1 MDEKRLPQGWVRT
14 TLDAVAMQ
22 VSKIATAT
30 GPDLQIRYID
40 ISGID
45 NQANRIRETKDLSFG
60 NAPSRARQIVQA
72 GDTVFSTVRPYLR
85 NIALV
90 PDELDG
96 EIASTGFCVLR
107 PSEAVDAR
115 FLFHKVASQH
125 FVNAV
130 SADQYGASYPAV
142 KDSQV
147 RAQPI
152 ELPPL
157 NEQHRIVDKLDTLFA
172 ELDQGEAELRQV
184 QTLLARYRQ
193 SVLKAAVTGELTA
206 DWRARNVGRLESGHD
221 LLARILDARRQNWQG
236 RGKYKEPVAPD
247 TTDLPELPEGWIWAT
262 VEQLASCDPYALAI
276 GPFGSNLKVSD
287 YRDEGVPLVFV
298 RNIRAKDFE
307 GLAPKFVSKQKAEEL
322 AAHTVQPGDLLVT
335 KMGDPP
341 GDVCIY
347 PENQEVA
354 IITADCIRFATHS
367 AVVSAYMEIAISSQV
382 VQRQIQ
388 KISKGVA
395 QQKVTLAGFKKI
407 VLPLP
412 PREEQDQ
419 IDAMVHE
426 LFDEVSSVALNCQ
439 SELTRSTAL
448 RQSILK
454 DAFAGKLV
462 PQDPTDEPASA
473 LLARIRAE
481 REVRREKGK

>member
-1 MDEKRLPQGWVRT
+1 MEEEMLPEGWVWATLQDLGEIVSGGTPKTSMFENFDGDVAWITPADLTGYTAKRIARGRRNLSAKGLRASSARLLPARSVVFSSRAPIGYVAIAANELATNQGFKSIAVSPHFDEEYLYYYLLSAKQLAEQNASGTTFKEISKSRFARLPIP
-14 TLDAVAMQ
+14 VA
-22 VSKIATAT
+22 
-30 GPDLQIRYID
+30 
-40 ISGID
+40 
-45 NQANRIRETKDLSFG
+45 
-60 NAPSRARQIVQA
+60 
-72 GDTVFSTVRPYLR
+72 
-85 NIALV
+85 
-90 PDELDG
+90 
-96 EIASTGFCVLR
+96 
-107 PSEAVDAR
+107 
-115 FLFHKVASQH
+115 
-125 FVNAV
+125 
-130 SADQYGASYPAV
+130 
-142 KDSQV
+142 
-147 RAQPI
+147 
-152 ELPPL
+152 PL
-157 NEQHRIVDKLDTLFA
+157 NEQRRIVDKIDTLFA
-172 ELDQGEAELRQV
+172 ELDQGEAELRKV
-184 QTLLARYRQ
+184 QILLARYRQ

-206 DWRARNVGRLESGHD
+206 DWRARNADHLESGHD
-221 LLARILDARRQNWQG
+221 LLARILDVRRQNWQG

-322 AAHTVQPGDLLVT
+322 SAHTVQPGDLLVT

-347 PENQEVA
+347 PENQEVSV
-354 IITADCIRFATHS
+354 ITADCIRFATHS
-367 AVVSAYMEIAISSQV
+367 AVVSSYVEIAISSQV

-419 IDAMVHE
+419 INAMVHE
-426 LFDEVSSVALNCQ
+426 LFDEVSSMALNCQ
-439 SELTRSTAL
+439 SELTRSAAL

-462 PQDPTDEPASA
+462 PQNPDDEPASA

-481 REVRREKGK
+481 REAISASRK